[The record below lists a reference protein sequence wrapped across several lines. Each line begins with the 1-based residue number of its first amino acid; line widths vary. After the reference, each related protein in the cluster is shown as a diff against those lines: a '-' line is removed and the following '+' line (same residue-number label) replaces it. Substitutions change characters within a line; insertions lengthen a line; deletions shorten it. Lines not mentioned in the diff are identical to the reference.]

1 MRVPLPAAGRRFMG
15 VVYFVTPIIGGYYVM
30 QWAIAKSHASI
41 GVHGEFLP
49 TTKHNK
55 DENEVGQPQTSR
67 STLGVPLAAAPDA
80 ATQRRN
86 QKKLDR
92 FLQQQFKKAG
102 VATVPS
108 SKKGSTPRSSSKES
122 VVVATEEA

>member
-1 MRVPLPAAGRRFMG
+1 MG